1 MKKIVSVMFAFLLL
15 AAISNAA
22 ITVTKGGKQVKMQK
36 NAVIA
41 TDGEEETVI
50 NYNGFKV
57 KVPAGVKLVVRQD
70 DEGNLV
76 FNGNN
81 LAGVKLSNL
90 TVNSNGAAAL
100 TVNPNTNTIN
110 VQEGVIQ
117 ITSATG
123 NTSEMRAGQTAM
135 MVSVPEIAQAI
146 RAREFA
152 EQEALEAKARAEAEA
167 AKAGDKAK
175 AKAEAKAAK
184 EAAKAEA
191 KAAKEAAKAEAAAKG
206 ELSEPEAPSFVVPT
220 TESAASEQAVEN
232 VIETEEDLSP
242 SAPTL

>member
-36 NAVIA
+36 NAVIS
-41 TDGEEETVI
+41 TDGSEETVI
-50 NYNGFKV
+50 NYNCFKV
-57 KVPAGVKLVVRQD
+57 KVPAGVKLVVRED
-70 DEGNLV
+70 ADGNLV
-76 FNGNN
+76 FNGND

-90 TVNSNGAAAL
+90 TVNSTGATAIK
-100 TVNPNTNTIN
+100 VNPTTNTID
-110 VQEGVIQ
+110 VTEGVIQ

-146 RAREFA
+146 RARELA
-152 EQEALEAKARAEAEA
+152 EQEALA
-167 AKAGDKAK
+167 AK
-175 AKAEAKAAK
+175 AKAEE
-184 EAAKAEA
+184 EAAKAKEKEDAKA
-191 KAAKEAAKAEAAAKG
+191 KAAENAEEVPA
-206 ELSEPEAPSFVVPT
+206 FVVPT
-220 TESAASEQAVEN
+220 TESAANEQATEN
-232 VIETEEDLSP
+232 LIEAEKDLSP